1 MRHEAAIKGPPPLS
15 ASAFVRQH
23 TEPGSRSHSE
33 DEQDNDGA
41 AFGGKRKRPT
51 SVSCELCKQ
60 RKVRCDREQPSCGW
74 CARNGAVC
82 EYKERRRPG
91 LRAGFGKELQERMD
105 RLEATLQ
112 CHAEMI
118 QTALAANPR
127 PNALEGIRNS
137 KANLPTSSLP
147 TSHQEETRGE
157 TSTHLYCTTTSE
169 ANHTSHQGDSGVL
182 MSRTKP
188 SSFTPTPPSIELI
201 APQYTSSVGSMA
213 ATSRARP
220 LQPTDAGSG
229 TQNYYSH
236 GQTQATLQSPIVS
249 ALPDQDLPPYDLLYS
264 LVDLYFKHINTW
276 CPILHRKTTLDSLF
290 GPSSLQETDRI
301 LLHAIVATTMRY
313 SSDARLTES
322 RRQHYHKACKARVL
336 LYGMENTSVKS
347 LQALV
352 ILALD
357 VVGSSNGPPGW
368 NILALITRSV
378 VQLGLAVET
387 NSFSVC
393 PNYTSIYTLRA
404 VILPEPKDFIEEE
417 SRRRLFWM
425 TYILDRY
432 ATIATAFEFALADKE
447 IDRTLPCRDDLWMQ
461 NQRVDTKWFKAR
473 VHHGVL
479 PVPEICQPVNLGPL
493 AYYIEIL
500 GILSKIHTFL
510 KQPVDISA
518 PDDVEQWQ
526 RHYKELDDQLT
537 TWRYGLPPEFG
548 DMAKLFQQ
556 SHTMTS
562 SNNNNNTITSDSN
575 NTNNNNTN
583 TTTTTTT
590 TNKTPNC
597 ILIMLHATFHTAV
610 IRLHS
615 SAAYPTTRSPIFT
628 PSYRASQRCNSAVQ
642 KIITLSEFVLQ
653 NNLLT
658 QLGPPFAWTIWVSAR
673 LLLVHSSTVQHAHN
687 NKLPPQIGFIV
698 DTLREMGRY
707 WPVAT
712 RYSGVL
718 QRVLDEHR
726 DSVQKGDGVT
736 PSSVKI
742 LADMRR
748 TAFDLDVLI
757 SRQPLRNGGGGG
769 GGSSGGGGGVVLSS
783 LSSGSGSGGGVA
795 GGVSS
800 SSQLCRTR
808 TPAQNEL
815 EYLDVF
821 DFFNVPRLPSGPG
834 AENPGG
840 GGGGGGGG
848 LAQAIVQEDGGMA
861 TSTANEFNITNFLMD
876 ANSDWLFKQEGG
888 KFMTTV

>member
-1 MRHEAAIKGPPPLS
+1 MRHEAAINKGPPPPPLS
-15 ASAFVRQH
+15 ASAFVRQQ
-23 TEPGSRSHSE
+23 TEPDSRSHSE
-33 DEQDNDGA
+33 DEQDNEGTT
-41 AFGGKRKRPT
+41 FSGKRKRPT

-118 QTALAANPR
+118 QTALAATPR

-137 KANLPTSSLP
+137 NSKANLPSH
-147 TSHQEETRGE
+147 HQETLGE
-157 TSTHLYCTTTSE
+157 ASTHSYCRSQSQSQ
-169 ANHTSHQGDSGVL
+169 ADSGIF
-182 MSRTKP
+182 MTKP

-201 APQYTSSVGSMA
+201 APQHTSSVGSMA
-213 ATSRARP
+213 PTCRLQS
-220 LQPTDAGSG
+220 LQPTDAG

-236 GQTQATLQSPIVS
+236 SQTALQSPIVS
-249 ALPDQDLPPYDLLYS
+249 APPDQDLPPYDLLYA

-290 GPSSLQETDRI
+290 GPSTLQETDRI

-313 SSDARLTES
+313 SSDARLTED
-322 RRQHYHKACKARVL
+322 RRQHYHQACKARVL

-393 PNYTSIYTLRA
+393 PSYTSIYTLRA

-537 TWRYGLPPEFG
+537 TWRYGLPVELG
-548 DMAKLFQQ
+548 DMAKLFQ
-556 SHTMTS
+556 HGTS
-562 SNNNNNTITSDSN
+562 SNNNNTSNSNTSSSNTTSTSSSSN
-575 NTNNNNTN
+575 NN
-583 TTTTTTT
+583 TTTTTITTT
-590 TNKTPNC
+590 TNRNPNC

-628 PSYRASQRCNSAVQ
+628 PSYSASQRCNSAVQ

-653 NNLLT
+653 NKLLT
-658 QLGPPFAWTIWVSAR
+658 KLGPPFAWTIWVSAR
-673 LLLVHSSTVQHAHN
+673 LLLVHSSTVQHLH
-687 NKLPPQIGFIV
+687 KLPPQINFFV
-698 DTLREMGRY
+698 DTLREMGHY

-736 PSSVKI
+736 PSSVRI

-757 SRQPLRNGGGGG
+757 SRQPPRN
-769 GGSSGGGGGVVLSS
+769 SG
-783 LSSGSGSGGGVA
+783 A
-795 GGVSS
+795 AAAAAGVSSSSSASAS

-808 TPAQNEL
+808 TPALNEL

-834 AENPGG
+834 GENPGAG
-840 GGGGGGGG
+840 AGSGAGGGG
-848 LAQAIVQEDGGMA
+848 LAQTVVQEAPDGNGH
-861 TSTANEFNITNFLMD
+861 ANEFNITNFLMD